1 MEHILSA
8 IESKESGENLSS
20 KSYLEMREVPRKL
33 STLKHYAY
41 LKIAEGCRKR
51 CAFCIIPTINGLEQ
65 VIKEFRLLLKMGVKE
80 VILIAQD
87 LGDYG
92 KDLSKDRKSCL
103 HSVLIEMLKA
113 PVNYRIRILYL
124 YPDEVGDTLN

>member
-1 MEHILSA
+1 
-8 IESKESGENLSS
+8 
-20 KSYLEMREVPRKL
+20 
-33 STLKHYAY
+33 
-41 LKIAEGCRKR
+41 
-51 CAFCIIPTINGLEQ
+51 
-65 VIKEFRLLLKMGVKE
+65 MGVKE
-80 VILIAQD
+80 IILIAQD